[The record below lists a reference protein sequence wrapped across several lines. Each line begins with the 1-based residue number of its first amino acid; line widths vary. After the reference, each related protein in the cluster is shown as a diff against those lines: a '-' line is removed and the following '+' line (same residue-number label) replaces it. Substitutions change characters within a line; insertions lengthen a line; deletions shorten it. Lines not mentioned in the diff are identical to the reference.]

1 MNQTLVDQLFEQLQ
15 GAPLQQISR
24 QIGADP
30 QQTMGAIG
38 AALPLILGAL
48 GRNTAQPEG
57 ADALLGALQRDHAA
71 ADFGSVLGGM
81 FGGAR
86 QDDGSAILG
95 HIFGDRGQRAEA
107 SLGQATGL
115 GSDRVAMLLRA
126 LAPVVM
132 SFLAQRFAAGG
143 NAGELGQAL
152 GVERDHVNRQGG
164 GLLDSL
170 LDQDGDGQV
179 DLGDLLKLGMGM
191 LGGGRR

>member
-1 MNQTLVDQLFEQLQ
+1 MNRTLADQLFEQLQ
-15 GAPLQQISR
+15 GAPLQQMSR

-48 GRNTAQPEG
+48 GRNAAQPQG
-57 ADALLGALQRDHAA
+57 ADALLGALRRDHAGI
-71 ADFGSVLGGM
+71 DFGSVLGDM

-95 HIFGDRGQRAEA
+95 HIFGDREQRAEA

-115 GSDRVAMLLRA
+115 GGDRVATLLRA
-126 LAPVVM
+126 LAPIVM

-143 NAGELGQAL
+143 NAGDLGQAL
-152 GVERDHVNRQGG
+152 DVEREHVNRQGG
-164 GLLDSL
+164 GMLDAL

-179 DLGDLLKLGMGM
+179 DLGDLLRMGMGM
-191 LGGGRR
+191 FGGRR